1 MREIKF
7 RGITNEFSSP
17 RWVYG
22 DLICDC
28 TDEPRIM
35 TDYHDCYDPVTW
47 TVDPATVGQFTGLR
61 DADRREIYE
70 GDVIRV
76 CGANGIVV
84 YSEGAFIVRF
94 EKGPSLLSH
103 CICGDF
109 SNPVRVSSCRVIGNV
124 HDNPA
129 LMEVEHD

>member
-47 TVDPATVGQFTGLR
+47 TVDPATVGQYTGLL
-61 DADRREIYE
+61 DNNGNEIYE
-70 GDVIRV
+70 GD
-76 CGANGIVV
+76 IVKCASGRICQV
-84 YSEGAFIVRF
+84 VFFTSDSACCFD
-94 EKGPSLLSH
+94 LLPIGGFDCAPPRKSTLWK
-103 CICGDF
+103 DLT
-109 SNPVRVSSCRVIGNV
+109 VIGNV
-124 HDNPA
+124 HDDPGLLKA
-129 LMEVEHD
+129 GGE